1 MEAAVPQKQP
11 NQSTLPAI
19 WRVPDDLWSVVERV
33 LTELDPP
40 ARTGRKRID
49 ARDTLGRTRP
59 TAPLV
64 RDLFELEE
72 AFREGGSPDPVL
84 VYDAEGDLYRFRED
98 GRFALSR
105 ERADWRGL
113 KEIGYFSAWGM

>member
-1 MEAAVPQKQP
+1 MRPSSRTLAPVEEQWPDYPWQLGFPPWAPGAGAASEA
-11 NQSTLPAI
+11 
-19 WRVPDDLWSVVERV
+19 ERRRR
-33 LTELDPP
+33 LCGT
-40 ARTGRKRID
+40 
-49 ARDTLGRTRP
+49 
-59 TAPLV
+59 
-64 RDLFELEE
+64 LFELEE

-84 VYDAEGDLYRFRED
+84 VYDAEGDHYRFGD